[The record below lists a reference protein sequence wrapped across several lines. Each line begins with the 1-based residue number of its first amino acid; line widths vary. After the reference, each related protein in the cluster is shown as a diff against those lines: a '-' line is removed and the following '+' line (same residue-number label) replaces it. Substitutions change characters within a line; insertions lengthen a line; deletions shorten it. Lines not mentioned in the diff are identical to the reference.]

1 MFNMQELQIKKI
13 NPHLSTMQTALAFLI
28 VSISK
33 LYRIHMIR
41 KFIGNLGFGF
51 FLRQIARIDTFEI
64 FFPLDIV
71 KLKFQIS
78 SNDKYWLNALLID
91 QDYEREIYQ
100 FLKGLRVEFNFL
112 DLGSN
117 IGYWALMARNNF
129 FCKRLTLVEANG
141 SLIPK
146 IKANLENNSINAEIL
161 HAAVVSTNISHVNFH
176 IPSNGSQ
183 HAMSSLISMEHSSSV
198 QVQAVNFD
206 SLVTIHL
213 ENTPLAVVKMDLE
226 GIEYELL
233 STSKNLLSPNLII
246 IYEEHGSDKSNK
258 STEFLLNLDFHKI
271 LFLVP
276 DKPAILIKSIEN
288 LSLLKTD
295 EYKGYNCAAIP
306 KGLDMNTL
314 KHLN

>member
-71 KLKFQIS
+71 KFKFQIS

-117 IGYWALMARNNF
+117 IGYWAR
-129 FCKRLTLVEANG
+129 TGTG
-141 SLIPK
+141 SK
-146 IKANLENNSINAEIL
+146 FRF
-161 HAAVVSTNISHVNFH
+161 ISHH
-176 IPSNGSQ
+176 PS
-183 HAMSSLISMEHSSSV
+183 
-198 QVQAVNFD
+198 
-206 SLVTIHL
+206 
-213 ENTPLAVVKMDLE
+213 
-226 GIEYELL
+226 
-233 STSKNLLSPNLII
+233 
-246 IYEEHGSDKSNK
+246 
-258 STEFLLNLDFHKI
+258 
-271 LFLVP
+271 
-276 DKPAILIKSIEN
+276 
-288 LSLLKTD
+288 
-295 EYKGYNCAAIP
+295 
-306 KGLDMNTL
+306 
-314 KHLN
+314 

>member
-1 MFNMQELQIKKI
+1 M
-13 NPHLSTMQTALAFLI
+13 
-28 VSISK
+28 
-33 LYRIHMIR
+33 
-41 KFIGNLGFGF
+41 
-51 FLRQIARIDTFEI
+51 
-64 FFPLDIV
+64 
-71 KLKFQIS
+71 
-78 SNDKYWLNALLID
+78 
-91 QDYEREIYQ
+91 
-100 FLKGLRVEFNFL
+100 
-112 DLGSN
+112 
-117 IGYWALMARNNF
+117 
-129 FCKRLTLVEANG
+129 
-141 SLIPK
+141 
-146 IKANLENNSINAEIL
+146 

-246 IYEEHGSDKSNK
+246 IYEEHGSVKSNK

-314 KHLN
+314 KLLN

>member
-1 MFNMQELQIKKI
+1 
-13 NPHLSTMQTALAFLI
+13 
-28 VSISK
+28 
-33 LYRIHMIR
+33 MIR

-51 FLRQIARIDTFEI
+51 FLRLIARIDTFEI
-64 FFPLDIV
+64 FFPLNIV
-71 KLKFQIS
+71 KFKFQIS

-91 QDYEREIYQ
+91 QDYEIEIYQ

-117 IGYWALMARNNF
+117 IGYWAPMARSII

-176 IPSNGSQ
+176 IPSDGRQ
-183 HAMSSLISMEHSSSV
+183 HAISSLIPIEHSSNV

-206 SLVTIHL
+206 SLVTTHL

-233 STSKNLLSPNLII
+233 STSKNLLNPNLII
-246 IYEEHGSDKSNK
+246 IYEEHGSDKSHK
-258 STEFLLNLDFHKI
+258 STELLLNLDFHKI

-288 LSLLKTD
+288 LDLIKTD
-295 EYKGYNCAAIP
+295 EYKGYNYAAVP

-314 KHLN
+314 KLLN